1 MTGFRSGFPVRD
13 DGEMSTQ
20 RATMKDVARASGVS
34 PATVS
39 FVLNET
45 GNQTIQP
52 ATRERVRQAAAEL
65 GYKPHGLARALRSGS
80 LRVVVLKVARLPHSG
95 GSLASFIDGLDTE
108 LALHDHTLLV
118 RYRDHSDDV
127 EEIMSAI
134 SPRAV
139 LDLDQLYFDS
149 DPAGED
155 GGWTNGLAAH
165 TAVQI
170 RYLAGRGHSHLAI
183 ALGDD
188 TSLDRLADLRVGYT
202 AQIIAELGLASA
214 PTLILGRSL
223 DGASAALTQFRQ
235 DHPEVTAVAALNDA
249 IALRLLAAARTL
261 QIAVPGEIAV
271 IGFDNTD
278 VGELFSPS
286 LTSVHI
292 DAATFGRRMARSLLD
307 LPTGSEV
314 PEPATV
320 IQRQSA

>member
-1 MTGFRSGFPVRD
+1 
-13 DGEMSTQ
+13 
-20 RATMKDVARASGVS
+20 MKDVARASGVS

-45 GNQTIQP
+45 GTQTIP
-52 ATRERVRQAAAEL
+52 AATRERVRQAAAEL

-80 LRVVVLKVARLPHSG
+80 LRVVVLKAARLPHGG
-95 GSLASFIDGLDTE
+95 GSLASFIDGLDAE
-108 LALHDHTLLV
+108 LAVHDHTLLV
-118 RYRDHSDDV
+118 RYRDRSDDV

-139 LDLDQLYFDS
+139 LDLDQLYFGS

-155 GGWTNGLAAH
+155 GGWTSGLAAH
-165 TAVQI
+165 TAVQV
-170 RYLAGRGHSHLAI
+170 RYLVGRGHSHLAL

-188 TSLDRLADLRVGYT
+188 SRLERLTELRVGYA
-202 AQIIAELGLASA
+202 AQIISELGLDPA
-214 PTLILGRSL
+214 PTLALGRSL
-223 DGASAALTQFRQ
+223 DQNCAALAQFRH
-235 DHPEVTAVAALNDA
+235 DHPQVTAVAALTDT

-261 QIAVPGEIAV
+261 GIAVPDDLAV

-292 DAATFGRRMARSLLD
+292 DAAAFGRRMARSLLD
-307 LPTGSEV
+307 LPTGTEL
-314 PEPATV
+314 PEPAIV
-320 IQRQSA
+320 IERQSA